1 MKNIQSSKNTKFNI
15 SELKKDLIDDLD
27 QFLLGNDIDVEL
39 VQEEKQKALAE
50 LDKLIKQDLSYSQI
64 LTTIKKEVKKE
75 VKIDIEEIEPQLQ
88 AIKIE
93 IEAPTQN
100 VANSSDFLEQS
111 VHLLD
116 LRKSAEP
123 VKKQLK
129 KINFNK
135 INLSKYKNSLTDFSA
150 KVNKVKIK
158 EVKPK
163 KNYILPKLKLEM
175 PHLNMNMAL
184 SKSLVFALIVTI
196 ILLPI
201 RAMVMFG
208 QINEDKGKILDFGQE
223 GLISLQSGVISAS
236 ENSYQEAQNN
246 FAKAL
251 NNFSQAQSVLDEY
264 QKWMLNA
271 ASLMPVVGKPIALSR
286 NMLSVATNI
295 SEAATVL
302 NQTLQ
307 NNGNPTEYIVLMNN
321 QIEETLPY
329 LEAANK
335 NIDGISSNLLPANLR
350 QYFDS
355 LKLYLPSTIEN
366 LKELNNVFSLASDLL
381 GHDNEKRYV
390 VLFQNNNE
398 IRPTGGFIGS
408 FALFDV
414 YQGKIINLEVPK
426 GGLYDLEAG
435 QNTKL
440 KAPQA
445 LSLINSGFNIWDA
458 NWWYDFPTS
467 AKKIIWFYQQAG
479 ASSLDGVIAINA
491 NVLAELLAV
500 LGPVT
505 LEEYNIVINQENI
518 FSVLQEEV
526 ELNYDKESNE
536 PKAVIADLVPIVLE
550 KLLSNT
556 AKQKEI
562 VQVFAKTLASKDI
575 QIYSEN
581 ENTQKALVNFGWSG
595 SILNYNKDY
604 LAVIATNIA
613 GGKTDNN
620 IYQTIDHQAQ
630 ISANGEIINTIK
642 ITRTNKGD
650 KDLLFTGLY
659 GGNASYLRIYTPL
672 GSEFIEAVGFDKIPD
687 NYFAGNDGAQID
699 KDLASEEIKMI
710 DNHSATEIYNS
721 LNKTVFANWMTL
733 AAGETKTALIKYKL
747 PFKLKLG
754 DPLVVNWTKK
764 FFKKD
769 VQLDN
774 YSLVIQSQ
782 SGLKNNLF
790 NSSVILPD
798 SVSIVFNNASDI
810 DSINVTNNLLTYT
823 KELNRDQYFGFIL
836 AKK

>member
-1 MKNIQSSKNTKFNI
+1 MKNIQGSKDPQLSI
-15 SELKKDLIDDLD
+15 AELKKDLIDDLD
-27 QFLLGNDIDVEL
+27 QFLLDNDIDVDKAK
-39 VQEEKQKALAE
+39 EEKSKALAE

-64 LTTIKKEVKKE
+64 LTTIKKEVKTKQE
-75 VKIDIEEIEPQLQ
+75 VQAETVEEKIDL
-88 AIKIE
+88 
-93 IEAPTQN
+93 PTQ
-100 VANSSDFLEQS
+100 VIENSKDSLERS
-111 VHLLD
+111 IHILD
-116 LRKSAEP
+116 LRKSKEP
-123 VKKQLK
+123 VKAKTK
-129 KINFNK
+129 KINFTK
-135 INLSKYKNSLTDFSA
+135 INLSKYKDSLNTLSA
-150 KVNKVKIK
+150 KAKKLKIK
-158 EVKPK
+158 KEPK
-163 KNYILPKLKLEM
+163 FKKYTWQIPNLKL
-175 PHLNMNMAL
+175 PNLNMNKAF
-184 SKSLVFALIVTI
+184 SKSLGFALIVTI

-208 QINEDKGKILDFGQE
+208 QINEDKSRILDFGQE

-236 ENSYQEAQNN
+236 ENSYEEAQNN

-251 NNFSQAQSVLDEY
+251 TNFSEAQSVLDEY
-264 QKWMLNA
+264 QKWMLNT
-271 ASLMPVVGKPIALSR
+271 ASLMPIVGKPISLSR

-307 NNGNPTEYIVLMNN
+307 NNGNPTEYIVLMNE
-321 QIEETLPY
+321 QIEQTLPY

-335 NIDGISSNLLPANLR
+335 DIDGISSNLLPVNLR

-366 LKELNNVFSLASDLL
+366 LKELNNIFSLSSDLL
-381 GHDNEKRYV
+381 GHDSEKRYV

-398 IRPTGGFIGS
+398 IRATGGFIGS

-414 YQGKIINLEVPK
+414 YQGKIIHLEVPK

-435 QNTKL
+435 QNTNL

-467 AKKIIWFYQQAG
+467 AKKMIWFYQQAG

-505 LEEYNIVINQENI
+505 LADYNIIINQENI
-518 FSVLQEEV
+518 FDVLQEEV
-526 ELNYDKESNE
+526 ELNYDKESNQ
-536 PKAVIADLVPIVLE
+536 PKAVIADLVPVVLE
-550 KLLSNT
+550 KLLANT
-556 AKQKEI
+556 DKQKEI

-581 ENTQKALVNFGWSG
+581 ENTQKTLVDFGWAG
-595 SILNYNKDY
+595 NMLNYNKDY

-630 ISANGEIINTIK
+630 ISDNGEIINTIK
-642 ITRTNKGD
+642 ITRTNKSD
-650 KDLLFTGLY
+650 KDALFTGLY

-672 GSEFIEAVGFDKIPD
+672 GSEFIEAAGFDKIPD

-699 KDLASEEIKMI
+699 KDLAAEEIKMI
-710 DNHSATEIYNS
+710 DNNSATEIYNS

-754 DPLVVNWTKK
+754 DPLVVNWAQK
-764 FFKKD
+764 FFKKN

-790 NSSVILPD
+790 NSSIILPD
-798 SVSIVFNNASDI
+798 NVNIVFNNASDI
-810 DSINVTNNLLTYT
+810 ASINVTNNLLTYT

>member
-1 MKNIQSSKNTKFNI
+1 MKNIQSSKNTQLNI

-88 AIKIE
+88 AIQIE
-93 IEAPTQN
+93 IEAPTQS
-100 VANSSDFLEQS
+100 VDNSSDYLEQS

-116 LRKSAEP
+116 LRKSPEP
-123 VKKQLK
+123 VKKQPK
-129 KINFNK
+129 KLNFTK
-135 INLSKYKNSLTDFSA
+135 INLSKYKNPLSNFSA
-150 KVNKVKIK
+150 KVNKEKIK

-163 KNYILPKLKLEM
+163 KNYILPKPSIKM

-335 NIDGISSNLLPANLR
+335 DIDGISSNLLPANLR

-505 LEEYNIVINQENI
+505 LEEYNIVTLTADNI

-526 ELNYDKESNE
+526 ELNYDKESNQ
-536 PKAVIADLVPIVLE
+536 PKAIIADLVPIVLE
-550 KLLSNT
+550 KLLANSD
-556 AKQKEI
+556 KQKEI
-562 VQVFAKTLASKDI
+562 VKVFAQTLAAKDI
-575 QIYSEN
+575 QIYSED
-581 ENTQKALVNFGWSG
+581 EVTQKALVDFGWSG
-595 SILNYNKDY
+595 SMLNYNKD
-604 LAVIATNIA
+604 
-613 GGKTDNN
+613 
-620 IYQTIDHQAQ
+620 
-630 ISANGEIINTIK
+630 
-642 ITRTNKGD
+642 
-650 KDLLFTGLY
+650 
-659 GGNASYLRIYTPL
+659 
-672 GSEFIEAVGFDKIPD
+672 
-687 NYFAGNDGAQID
+687 
-699 KDLASEEIKMI
+699 
-710 DNHSATEIYNS
+710 
-721 LNKTVFANWMTL
+721 
-733 AAGETKTALIKYKL
+733 
-747 PFKLKLG
+747 
-754 DPLVVNWTKK
+754 
-764 FFKKD
+764 
-769 VQLDN
+769 
-774 YSLVIQSQ
+774 
-782 SGLKNNLF
+782 
-790 NSSVILPD
+790 
-798 SVSIVFNNASDI
+798 
-810 DSINVTNNLLTYT
+810 
-823 KELNRDQYFGFIL
+823 
-836 AKK
+836 